1 MLVANEEDIWW
12 GIVAVFFCMFKTIVA
27 GIVYFCGFDIHDKG
41 SPSRRVQIEARESW
55 YWMPDENSNRV
66 WTSFVQN
73 IMMIYTKLGPLQPV
87 ISHCLT
93 INFIS
98 IPPAKSSQDRLLQV
112 RHLIL
117 QYTLASASQ
126 QMLPGLPND
135 LLCARSAHSIL
146 LRVPKLMPYLPQVP
160 GQ

>member
-1 MLVANEEDIWW
+1 
-12 GIVAVFFCMFKTIVA
+12 
-27 GIVYFCGFDIHDKG
+27 
-41 SPSRRVQIEARESW
+41 
-55 YWMPDENSNRV
+55 
-66 WTSFVQN
+66 
-73 IMMIYTKLGPLQPV
+73 MMIYTKLGPLQPV

-98 IPPAKSSQDRLLQV
+98 IPAAKSSQDRLLQV
-112 RHLIL
+112 CHLIL

-146 LRVPKLMPYLPQVP
+146 LRVPKLMPYLAQVP

>member
-27 GIVYFCGFDIHDKG
+27 GIVYFC
-41 SPSRRVQIEARESW
+41 PSRRVQIEARESW

-66 WTSFVQN
+66 WTSFVQ
-73 IMMIYTKLGPLQPV
+73 IIKMIYTKLGPLQPV

-98 IPPAKSSQDRLLQV
+98 IPPAKSSQERLLQV
-112 RHLIL
+112 CHLIL

-146 LRVPKLMPYLPQVP
+146 LRVPKPMPYLPQVP